1 MPNFLLKGTAKTH
14 IGKIPMGTTIQVIS
28 RSGNCPSQQE
38 ILTAVRAQLG
48 IDEPIVRPHLFK
60 WERVK

>member
-1 MPNFLLKGTAKTH
+1 MPDFMLKGTAKIN

-28 RSGNCPSQQE
+28 QSNTCPNQQE
-38 ILTAVRAQLG
+38 VLTAVRAQLG
-48 IDEPIVRPHLFK
+48 INESNVRPHLFK